1 MYYIKRRLHKIPP
14 RVVLKTKFKPN
25 EIIAVSGLYRMYS
38 INKDTGLKEQI
49 DEKHNLIMSD
59 VYTKIANAFK
69 NTYLAY
75 YYKIE
80 HLGIGD
86 DNTTPTTADTA
97 LGNETYRVPYVV
109 RQATGVGVMST
120 EFYITDVEFSGTI
133 EELGIFGGVN
143 STITAGT
150 GNLLSHVLWSYSKS
164 TSEELLVDYQLTV
177 EAG

>member
-1 MYYIKRRLHKIPP
+1 MYHIKRRLYKIPP

-25 EIIAVSGLYRMYS
+25 DIIAVSGLYKMY
-38 INKDTGLKEQI
+38 NVKDGIKSQI

-80 HLGIGD
+80 HLGLGD
-86 DNTTPTTADTA
+86 DNTTPTTSDSA

-109 RQATGVGVMST
+109 RESTGVGVLST

-133 EELGIFGGVN
+133 EELGVFGGVN
-143 STITAGT
+143 SSITT
-150 GNLLSHVLWSYSKS
+150 DSGNLLSHVLWSYSKS
-164 TSEELLVDYQLTV
+164 TSEELLIDYQLTV